1 MPAYE
6 ALPRFTADLNRL
18 SLQQHRAFSQAVAA
32 FVDDLLAG
40 RMFRPRVTDQ
50 GCAPHARGLRADVER
65 RTRRLDPVVAHS
77 PERVPEWTA
86 RRRRQIA
93 DPQLIGSYRTL
104 GQALDHGDDDPRL
117 VELADELAAYLTRT
131 ADEQGEDY
139 VDDTDIAW
147 SGYGIA
153 RFCSTTKPP

>member
-1 MPAYE
+1 MPGVYE
-6 ALPRFTADLNRL
+6 LTW
-18 SLQQHRAFSQAVAA
+18 S
-32 FVDDLLAG
+32 G
-40 RMFRPRVTDQ
+40 
-50 GCAPHARGLRADVER
+50 ER
-65 RTRRLDPVVAHS
+65 DGWIPLVAHS

-93 DPQLIGSYRTL
+93 DPQLIGFYRTL

-131 ADEQGEDY
+131 AEEQGEDY

-147 SGYGIA
+147 SGYGAA
-153 RFCSTTKPP
+153 RFCSTTTPP